1 MAENQ
6 EPTTQKNTVTIEEAG
21 PCKKKVIIEI
31 PEETI
36 KTVTDD
42 QYNELAKDAI
52 VPGFRKGRAPRR
64 LLEKRLGK
72 EVSEQIKLKLLAD
85 ASESAIKDNEI
96 NILRDPDID
105 YENTEL
111 PESGS
116 MKFEFEVEVRP
127 EFELPELEGIEV
139 NKPKLVVE
147 DEQVE
152 REIEQMRKWSGVW
165 ALRES
170 GSVEV
175 DDQIIADAILDVEGE
190 EEEEKLDNIEIFAR
204 PNGFVG
210 AIPVENLDKIL
221 LGAKAGDVKETEIE
235 VPKTYFREEYRGK
248 KVGVKITV
256 KDIKWLKP
264 CDLDENFFKKLGLE
278 DENDLQQKVHE
289 NLQNRL
295 KQQARQ
301 EMSSQIYKYMLENI
315 DFELPVDV
323 VAEQAKTILQRQYTN
338 LLRQGLAHEQLEE
351 QIKELQA
358 SSAQQAKDQL
368 KTFFIMDKV
377 AEKLD
382 VSVSEEE
389 VNGQIAQMAI
399 QQGQRPEKA
408 KEEMTRNGSLAQF
421 SLQLREEKCI
431 EKLLESAK
439 ISEIKAEKLAKKAKK
454 AAKSAKKSE
463 KTEKTVKKT
472 TKKAVKK
479 TAKKTAASE
488 KTETKKTSKKKS
500 EKKK

>member
-85 ASESAIKDNEI
+85 ASESSIKDNEI